1 MTDIQAPW
9 IGRGPDDDDCD
20 REEKYYEDQ
29 ESMRD
34 WRRDMKYIEEEEQ
47 KEKQKEKQK
56 EEEK

>member
-9 IGRGPDDDDCD
+9 IGRGPDDDDYD

-34 WRRDMKYIEEEEQ
+34 WRRDMEYIEEEEQ
-47 KEKQKEKQK
+47 KEKQKE
-56 EEEK
+56 EEK

>member
-9 IGRGPDDDDCD
+9 IGRGPEYYDDDYD

-34 WRRDMKYIEEEEQ
+34 WRRDMEYIEKEEQ
-47 KEKQKEKQK
+47 KEKQKK
-56 EEEK
+56 EEK

>member
-9 IGRGPDDDDCD
+9 IGRGPEYYDDDYD

-34 WRRDMKYIEEEEQ
+34 WRRDMEYIEEEEQ
-47 KEKQKEKQK
+47 KEKQKK
-56 EEEK
+56 EEK